1 MAMFNIPRTIRYS
14 SIPVWTGFLQA
25 FAGVAN
31 FLNYWVLTMA
41 FFALCAAPVVL
52 TVLGPPVI
60 SVFLYLGTNG
70 MDAQVGWLVFL
81 ISVTLLL
88 LVLLFVTGPIAVHF
102 LGRLML
108 TLARRTMRRSL
119 QDVQNED
126 RRAPILFLRS
136 FLDDMVA
143 LTPGR
148 FLFEQWLL
156 DGTSR
161 SMTLDYLILSEGTEY
176 GPTVAL
182 GNPDDPAPPYGVFRG
197 YFDHASWRRA
207 VSDLSER
214 SSAVIVALDATEGID
229 WEISHI
235 VSNQFVSKTLFLLAP
250 GDVGSERGELLL
262 GQGAGACAHPQVGDL
277 PAAGQQVI
285 GFWTNADDNMELLTV
300 DTNDVYAY
308 LIAIRLFLRTK
319 LA

>member
-1 MAMFNIPRTIRYS
+1 
-14 SIPVWTGFLQA
+14 
-25 FAGVAN
+25 
-31 FLNYWVLTMA
+31 
-41 FFALCAAPVVL
+41 
-52 TVLGPPVI
+52 
-60 SVFLYLGTNG
+60 

-81 ISVTLLL
+81 ISLTVLMLTLA
-88 LVLLFVTGPIAVHF
+88 FIAGPIAVHF

-108 TLARRTMRRSL
+108 ALARRTMRRSL

-126 RRAPILFLRS
+126 ERAPILFLRS

-143 LTPGR
+143 LTPRR

-207 VSDLSER
+207 VADLSER

-262 GQGAGACAHPQVGDL
+262 GRVLRACGQPHKVDL
-277 PAAGQQVI
+277 PATGQRVI
-285 GFWTNADDNMELLTV
+285 GFWTNADGNMELLMVATP
-300 DTNDVYAY
+300 DVYAY
-308 LIAIRLFLRTK
+308 LVAIRLFLRTK